1 MFSFFGKKVAET
13 ANNQPVV
20 HVLRSDAHKLLQD
33 LQEWL
38 PKGSEP
44 ALLVAYISPHI
55 DFNQSCLILKQ

>member
-20 HVLRSDAHKLLQD
+20 HVLRSDAQKLLQD

-38 PKGSEP
+38 PKGAEP
-44 ALLVAYISPHI
+44 ALLVAYIR
-55 DFNQSCLILKQ
+55 